1 MPFKQQVFALLVS
14 LLVFIFTI
22 EMVRQKRLREEYS
35 VLWLFTSCVM
45 FVLVIKYDWLV
56 AITNL
61 IGAAL
66 PTSTLFTGSIV
77 FLVLLGVQF
86 SIKISRLSDQVKDL
100 VQENAILR
108 HQFEEIIRDRGPGT
122 GEGPKIRD
130 RGPGTGR
137 GPKSKTAEGDKFLLV
152 PGP

>member
-14 LLVFIFTI
+14 LLVFVFTI

-35 VLWLFTSCVM
+35 VLWLFTSCIM

-56 AITNL
+56 TLTNL

-108 HQFEEIIRDRGPGT
+108 HQFEKIVKAQGT
-122 GEGPKIRD
+122 D
-130 RGPGTGR
+130 LD
-137 GPKSKTAEGDKFLLV
+137 SK
-152 PGP
+152 P

>member
-1 MPFKQQVFALLVS
+1 MPFKQQMFALLVS
-14 LLVFIFTI
+14 LLVFFFTI

-35 VLWLFTSCVM
+35 VLWLFTSCLM
-45 FVLVIKYDWLV
+45 FVLILKYDWLV

-61 IGAAL
+61 VGAVL
-66 PTSTLFTGSIV
+66 PTTTLFLGSII

-108 HQFEEIIRDRGPGT
+108 HHFDEIRGTRDRGPGT
-122 GEGPKIRD
+122 GD
-130 RGPGTGR
+130 R
-137 GPKSKTAEGDKFLLV
+137 
-152 PGP
+152 

>member
-108 HQFEEIIRDRGPGT
+108 HQFENILKARGSGLGVQGT
-122 GEGPKIRD
+122 KLD
-130 RGPGTGR
+130 
-137 GPKSKTAEGDKFLLV
+137 SK
-152 PGP
+152 P

>member
-108 HQFEEIIRDRGPGT
+108 HQFENILKARGSGLGAQGT
-122 GEGPKIRD
+122 KLDSEP
-130 RGPGTGR
+130 
-137 GPKSKTAEGDKFLLV
+137 
-152 PGP
+152 

>member
-108 HQFEEIIRDRGPGT
+108 HQFENILKARGSGLGAQGT
-122 GEGPKIRD
+122 KLD
-130 RGPGTGR
+130 
-137 GPKSKTAEGDKFLLV
+137 SK
-152 PGP
+152 P

>member
-14 LLVFIFTI
+14 LLVFVFTI

-35 VLWLFTSCVM
+35 VLWLGTSCVM

-56 AITNL
+56 TITNL

-108 HQFEEIIRDRGPGT
+108 HQFDEIVKAKGSVLRA
-122 GEGPKIRD
+122 GELD
-130 RGPGTGR
+130 
-137 GPKSKTAEGDKFLLV
+137 SK
-152 PGP
+152 P

>member
-14 LLVFIFTI
+14 LLVFVFTI

-35 VLWLFTSCVM
+35 VLWLFTSCIM

-56 AITNL
+56 TITNL

-108 HQFEEIIRDRGPGT
+108 HQFEKIIRDQGPGA
-122 GEGPKIRD
+122 GD
-130 RGPGTGR
+130 R
-137 GPKSKTAEGDKFLLV
+137 
-152 PGP
+152 

>member
-56 AITNL
+56 VITNL

-108 HQFEEIIRDRGPGT
+108 HQFENILKARGSGLGAQGT
-122 GEGPKIRD
+122 KPDSGPRA
-130 RGPGTGR
+130 PS
-137 GPKSKTAEGDKFLLV
+137 PE
-152 PGP
+152 P

>member
-14 LLVFIFTI
+14 LLVFVFTI

-35 VLWLFTSCVM
+35 VLWLFTSCIM

-56 AITNL
+56 ALTNL

-86 SIKISRLSDQVKDL
+86 SIKISRLSNQVKDL

-108 HQFEEIIRDRGPGT
+108 HQFDEILKKRET
-122 GEGPKIRD
+122 G
-130 RGPGTGR
+130 
-137 GPKSKTAEGDKFLLV
+137 KTNR
-152 PGP
+152 

>member
-14 LLVFIFTI
+14 LLVFVFTI

-35 VLWLFTSCVM
+35 VLWLFTSCIM

-56 AITNL
+56 TLTNL

-108 HQFEEIIRDRGPGT
+108 HQFEKIVKTRGTDLDAKP
-122 GEGPKIRD
+122 
-130 RGPGTGR
+130 
-137 GPKSKTAEGDKFLLV
+137 
-152 PGP
+152 

>member
-108 HQFEEIIRDRGPGT
+108 HQFEDILKARGSGLGVQGT
-122 GEGPKIRD
+122 KPDSGPRALS
-130 RGPGTGR
+130 PE
-137 GPKSKTAEGDKFLLV
+137 P
-152 PGP
+152 